1 MDSSVD
7 QGPETSFGTHGQL
20 NILVVEDDFPSCEVL
35 REYLSE
41 YGQCTCTADG
51 VSGVEAFTTALE
63 AGTPY
68 DLVCLDIMM
77 PEMDG
82 HEALTRI
89 RAIEQT
95 HGIGETQH
103 VPVIM
108 TTAKDRSRDMI
119 QAFDEG
125 CASYIVK
132 PVDQGKLAIE
142 LKKLAL
148 IESSPTLQ
156 GHPGERSPL

>member
-1 MDSSVD
+1 MDISVD
-7 QGPETSFGTHGQL
+7 QAPQTSSKTHGQL

-35 REYLSE
+35 KEYLLD
-41 YGQCTCTADG
+41 YGQCTCAANG
-51 VSGVEAFTTALE
+51 IGGVEAFTTALE

-89 RAIEQT
+89 RHIEET
-95 HGIGETQH
+95 HGIGSEP
-103 VPVIM
+103 VAVIM

-132 PVDQGKLAIE
+132 PVDQGKLIAE
-142 LKKLAL
+142 LKKLEL
-148 IESSPTLQ
+148 I
-156 GHPGERSPL
+156 

>member
-1 MDSSVD
+1 MDVSLDQAPQTSSD
-7 QGPETSFGTHGQL
+7 TYARL
-20 NILVVEDDFPSCEVL
+20 KILVVEDDFPSCEVL

-41 YGQCTCTADG
+41 YGRCTCTVDG
-51 VSGVEAFTTALE
+51 YSGVEAFAAALD
-63 AGTPY
+63 AGDPY
-68 DLVCLDIMM
+68 DLICLDIMM

-89 RAIEQT
+89 REIEKT
-95 HGIGETQH
+95 HGLEDTQR

-125 CASYIVK
+125 CASYIIK
-132 PVDQGKLAIE
+132 PVDQGKLITE
-142 LKKLAL
+142 LKKLEL
-148 IESSPTLQ
+148 I
-156 GHPGERSPL
+156 

>member
-1 MDSSVD
+1 MDNSVD
-7 QGPETSFGTHGQL
+7 QALETSSCTRGLL
-20 NILVVEDDFPSCEVL
+20 NILVVEDDFASCEVIK
-35 REYLSE
+35 EYLSQ
-41 YGQCTCTADG
+41 YGQCTCTANGAD
-51 VSGVEAFTTALE
+51 GVEAFTTALE

-68 DLVCLDIMM
+68 NLVCLDIMM

-82 HEALTRI
+82 HEALSRI
-89 RAIEQT
+89 RDIEQT
-95 HGIGETQH
+95 HGMGDAQH

-125 CASYIVK
+125 CASYIIK
-132 PVDQGKLAIE
+132 PVDQGKLATE

-148 IESSPTLQ
+148 I
-156 GHPGERSPL
+156 